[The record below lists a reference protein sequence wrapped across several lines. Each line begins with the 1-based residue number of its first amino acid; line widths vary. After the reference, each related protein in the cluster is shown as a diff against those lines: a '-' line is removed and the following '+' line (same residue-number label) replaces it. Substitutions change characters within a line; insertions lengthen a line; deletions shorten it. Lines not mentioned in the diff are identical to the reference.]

1 MMMQLEDK
9 MIQGCHFKFNTI
21 GFLSNDYN
29 VPKATLG
36 FCVNLVLGLY
46 L

>member
-1 MMMQLEDK
+1 MMRLERK
-9 MIQGCHFKFNTI
+9 MIQGYHFQFNTI
-21 GFLSNDYN
+21 EFLNDDYN
-29 VPKATLG
+29 VPNATFG